1 MIQRLQLLKTK
12 AQLSLK
18 ASSNV
23 LKSPKYLLFAAI
35 VALLFIQLL
44 YWLLNAS
51 LFWYFFTA
59 RNLNIIEKMDIFSS
73 IIVSYLSSLPL
84 WQAFAVVSLAI
95 TQGVVISVLL
105 FTVRNNQ
112 SVDKKAVGGTGIASI
127 IAMLSVGCVSCGTSI
142 VAPIIGLF
150 VSGATASLSEAINKI
165 AIVVGLIIALYA
177 LYAVGLTAANIQKKK
192 KSTSTTS

>member
-59 RNLNIIEKMDIFSS
+59 RSLNIIEKMDIFSS

-95 TQGVVISVLL
+95 TQGVVISALL

-177 LYAVGLTAANIQKKK
+177 LYAVGLTAANIQAKQ

>member
-59 RNLNIIEKMDIFSS
+59 RSLNIIEKMDIFSS

-84 WQAFAVVSLAI
+84 WQAFAVVALAI
-95 TQGVVISVLL
+95 TQGAVISVLL

-177 LYAVGLTAANIQKKK
+177 LYAVGLTAANIQAKQ

>member
-59 RNLNIIEKMDIFSS
+59 RSLNIIEKMDIFSS

-177 LYAVGLTAANIQKKK
+177 LYAVGLTAANIQAKQ

>member
-59 RNLNIIEKMDIFSS
+59 RSLNIIEKMDIFSS

-112 SVDKKAVGGTGIASI
+112 RLDKKAVGGTGIASI

-177 LYAVGLTAANIQKKK
+177 LYAVGLTAANIQAKQ

>member
-1 MIQRLQLLKTK
+1 
-12 AQLSLK
+12 
-18 ASSNV
+18 
-23 LKSPKYLLFAAI
+23 
-35 VALLFIQLL
+35 
-44 YWLLNAS
+44 
-51 LFWYFFTA
+51 
-59 RNLNIIEKMDIFSS
+59 MDIFSS

-84 WQAFAVVSLAI
+84 WQAFAVVALAI

-177 LYAVGLTAANIQKKK
+177 LYAVGLTAANIQAKQ

>member
-59 RNLNIIEKMDIFSS
+59 RSLNIIEKMDIFSS
-73 IIVSYLSSLPL
+73 IIVRYLSSLPL

-177 LYAVGLTAANIQKKK
+177 LYAVGLTAANIQAKQ

>member
-59 RNLNIIEKMDIFSS
+59 RSLNIIEKMDIFSS

-84 WQAFAVVSLAI
+84 WQAFAVVALAI

-177 LYAVGLTAANIQKKK
+177 LYAVGLTAANIQAKQ

>member
-18 ASSNV
+18 ANSNV

-59 RNLNIIEKMDIFSS
+59 RSLNIIEKMDIFSS

-84 WQAFAVVSLAI
+84 WQAFAVVALAI

-177 LYAVGLTAANIQKKK
+177 LYAVGLTAANIQAKQ